1 MAAVLFH
8 RIRADLV
15 ERVAV
20 VLAALTNQMEQAARP
35 ILAVVVVR
43 VAQAMEPAQ

>member
-1 MAAVLFH
+1 
-8 RIRADLV
+8 V